1 MIFKITAGACVLY
14 AAYCGLIFL
23 VQRPVMFPRHI
34 IQTPPRPDLSDKS
47 GEVVWVPTDFGKLE
61 AWYLKPQ
68 TGTPPFPI
76 MIVAHG
82 NGELI
87 DDNLADGL
95 YMAARGIG
103 VLLVEYPGY
112 GRSPGRPSMK
122 SISESFINA
131 YDIITRRPE
140 VDPSRVVL
148 FGRSMGGGAVCE
160 LSRHRPSAAM
170 ILMCTFTDTRFFVK
184 RYLAPAR
191 LTRDPFDN
199 LSAVSEYQKPV
210 LIIHGRQDE
219 VIPWRHGKRLYEA
232 APNARM
238 VSYDCGHNDIPP
250 AYRENIIDFVY
261 QHDMQVKETHQR
273 GADGGIHEPR

>member
-1 MIFKITAGACVLY
+1 MFKIAAGAFVLY

-23 VQRPVMFPRHI
+23 AQRPVMFPRQI
-34 IQTPPRPDLSDKS
+34 IQTPARPDLSNKS
-47 GEVVWVPTDFGKLE
+47 GEVVWVPTEFGQVE

-68 TGTPPFPI
+68 TGVPPYPI

-112 GRSPGRPSMK
+112 GRSPGRPSMG
-122 SISESFINA
+122 SISETFTNA
-131 YDIITRRPE
+131 YDLITRRPE
-140 VDPSRVVL
+140 VDASKVVL
-148 FGRSMGGGAVCE
+148 FGRSLGGGAVCD

-184 RYLAPAR
+184 RYLAPAS

-199 LSAVSEYQKPV
+199 LEAVSEYQSPV

-219 VIPWRHGKRLYEA
+219 VIPWEHGRRLYEA
-232 APNARM
+232 SPNGQM
-238 VSYDCGHNDIPP
+238 VSYDCGHNDFPL
-250 AYRENIIDFVY
+250 AFRETIVDFLNP
-261 QHDMQVKETHQR
+261 HIMQKKEPNQSDL
-273 GADGGIHEPR
+273 DGGVHEPR

>member
-1 MIFKITAGACVLY
+1 MIIKFAAGACVLY
-14 AAYCGLIFL
+14 AVYCGLIFL
-23 VQRPVMFPRHI
+23 AQRPVMFPRHI

-47 GEVVWVPTDFGKLE
+47 GEVLRIPTDFGSVE

-68 TGTPPFPI
+68 RGKSPHPV

-95 YMAARGIG
+95 YMAARGVG

-122 SISESFINA
+122 SISRTFISA
-131 YDIITRRPE
+131 YDMISQRPE
-140 VDPSRVVL
+140 VDSSRL
-148 FGRSMGGGAVCE
+148 IFFGRSLGGGAVCE

-170 ILMCTFTDTRFFVK
+170 ILMCTFTDTRFFIK
-184 RYLAPAR
+184 RYLAPAS

-199 LSAVSEYQKPV
+199 LEAVSDYPGPI
-210 LIIHGRQDE
+210 LIIHGKQDE
-219 VIPWRHGKRLYEA
+219 VIPFRHGKRLYEA
-232 APNARM
+232 APNAQM
-238 VSYDCGHNDIPP
+238 ISYDCGHNDFPL
-250 AYRENIIDFVY
+250 AYRENVIDFLN
-261 QHDMQVKETHQR
+261 QRIMPEKEISQP
-273 GADGGIHEPR
+273 GSDGGVHEP

>member
-1 MIFKITAGACVLY
+1 MILKFIAGIFVLY

-23 VQRPVMFPRHI
+23 AQRPVMFPRFM
-34 IQTPPRPDLSDKS
+34 IQTPPRPDLSKYS
-47 GEVVWVPTDFGKLE
+47 GEVVWISTDFGSVE
-61 AWYLKPQ
+61 AWYLEPQ
-68 TGTPPFPI
+68 TGTPPYPL

-112 GRSPGRPSMK
+112 GRSQGRPSMG
-122 SISESFINA
+122 SISKTFTTA
-131 YDIITRRPE
+131 YDIMIKRPDI
-140 VDPSRVVL
+140 DPDNVFF
-148 FGRSMGGGAVCE
+148 FGRSLGGGAICE

-170 ILMCTFTDTRFFVK
+170 ILMCTFTKTRFFVK
-184 RYLAPAR
+184 RYLVPPS

-199 LSAVSEYQKPV
+199 LAAVSTYQNPV

-219 VIPWRHGKRLYEA
+219 VIPWQHGKTLYDA
-232 APNARM
+232 AGNAQM
-238 VSYDCGHNDIPP
+238 ISYDCGHNDFPL
-250 AYRENIIDFVY
+250 AYRKNIVDFVNK
-261 QHDMQVKETHQR
+261 HIFK
-273 GADGGIHEPR
+273 ALEPRQPDSTEVSNEPR